1 MKTLKKTHVVIVLI
15 VLIMGNNITHS
26 ASLYQM
32 LSGENYWKALFA
44 MFILDAAVIVSA
56 LYARGVGDQRLSA
69 LFAWLLFLCNFF
81 FWGGLQDVYFFE
93 NTMSDPKIMTLF
105 VTKIMFSGVF
115 AFTIHHFSYLYRDL
129 SNQEQQ
135 TSKIEQEL
143 SKIEQGMSESKQ
155 RTQQVLATAK
165 QAHTEHQAL
174 RQLMLERT
182 EQNTLFHELQN
193 QLAEAHKETARI
205 NALYQID
212 IAERTLYCTDNDR
225 LYQNAKAVVGAMA
238 GMPVADREYHL
249 AKKKQVIEYY
259 QEML

>member
-1 MKTLKKTHVVIVLI
+1 MKTFKKTHVVIVLI

-143 SKIEQGMSESKQ
+143 GKIEQGMSESKQ
-155 RTQQVLATAK
+155 RTQQVLATAQ

-182 EQNTLFHELQN
+182 EQNTLLHELQN

-205 NALYQID
+205 NALYQLD
-212 IAERTLYCTDNDR
+212 IAERTLYSTDNER
-225 LYQNAKAVVGAMA
+225 LMQSAKAVVGAMG
-238 GMPVADREYHL
+238 GMPDADREYHL
-249 AKKKQVIEYY
+249 AKKKLVIESY
-259 QEML
+259 QAML

>member
-1 MKTLKKTHVVIVLI
+1 MTLKKTHVVIVLI

-81 FWGGLQDVYFFE
+81 FWGGLQDVYFFK
-93 NTMSDPKIMTLF
+93 TTLADPKLMTLF
-105 VTKIMFSGVF
+105 ITKIMFSGVF

-129 SNQEQQ
+129 RNQEQQ
-135 TSKIEQEL
+135 TSKLEQEL
-143 SKIEQGMSESKQ
+143 SKIEQGMSESKL
-155 RTQQVLATAK
+155 RAEQVLATAQ

-174 RQLMLERT
+174 RDLLQERT
-182 EQNTLFHELQN
+182 EQDHLISELQN
-193 QLAEAHKETARI
+193 RVAEAHKETARI
-205 NALYQID
+205 NALHQID
-212 IAERTLYCTDNDR
+212 IAERTLYCIDNER
-225 LYQNAKAVVGAMA
+225 LMSSAKAVIGAMG
-238 GMPVADREYHL
+238 GMPDADREFHL
-249 AKKKQVIEYY
+249 ARKKQVIESF
-259 QEML
+259 QNQL